1 MAFTLAD
8 ITNEIRVVIGDPA
21 DQFNSTTG
29 QLKIENEIKNTVL
42 FLTSRYTFLWNTRET
57 SLAHTS
63 GVLTAPSNMAKILFL
78 SDSGKNEKYYSAP
91 AEEYY
96 MIKRNADRAIEWSE
110 SQPVPYFLTVS
121 PTTGAETIS
130 LGTLSDTP
138 ASLSFYIV
146 YTEYTDDVTT
156 VWIPARLRPFII
168 SETAS
173 NLLVKLDSPDM
184 NLVVAHQQIATACL
198 NREIGFNNTRQ
209 MSAFNMNLNYSPN
222 SSVRVSSGFSL

>member
-42 FLTSRYTFLWNTRET
+42 YLTSRHTFLWNTRET
-57 SLAHTS
+57 TLTHTS
-63 GVLTAPSNMAKILFL
+63 GVLTAPTNMGKILL
-78 SDSGKNEKYYSAP
+78 LTDSGKNEKYYSAP
-91 AEEYY
+91 AEEFY
-96 MIKRNADRAIEWSE
+96 MLKRNADRAITWSE
-110 SQPVPYFLTVS
+110 SQPIPYFLTVS
-121 PTTGAETIS
+121 STTGAETLS

-138 ASLSFYIV
+138 TSLSFYIV

-184 NLVVAHQQIATACL
+184 NLVLAHQQIATSCL

-209 MSAFNMNLNYSPN
+209 ISAFNMNLNYSPN
-222 SSVRVSSGFSL
+222 SAVRVKSNFSL